1 MKKEMLLVMVS
12 FFLLSITAI
21 TGVYAIEEKA
31 KVITISEEKADISG
45 DEIDEVIL
53 LKGVPY
59 QDDDSYLKEIYLEI
73 AGSNGK
79 VITFPL
85 ESGSKASLQLT
96 DLNHDGI
103 KDLYASVLTGG
114 SGGIVN
120 NYLYSLKNFV
130 HNNLTIPEP
139 LEMDAKFLNGY
150 KAEIK
155 LLQTGKTYLFDL
167 KDRKKYYKK
176 LGFYYKGKLNEPTE
190 LSVNPYSSLKPF
202 QLKDGNMGLKGIQ
215 RVTGVANADTIAL
228 VETTWTYENDQWK
241 LLNVNVKQENIPK

>member
-45 DEIDEVIL
+45 DDIDEVIL
-53 LKGVPY
+53 LKGIPY

-155 LLQTGKTYLFDL
+155 LLQTDKTYLFDL